1 MWILE
6 GHFSSAW
13 RLYCSMLHP
22 ARQLPGEVRIVTT
35 VSQMKKLRPD
45 QLPSD
50 TCRTCTQTQSHAT
63 LEKAGSVL
71 VPKFAAPLRLCKPHS
86 QPKRGNLKKGKKE
99 NSNCLCVFTTRG
111 PLLGGEYEIL
121 IFQAGRQQNFLSRH
135 EEMWRR
141 SIISN
146 TPANAAQLL
155 PVPLDEGVSFT
166 VHL

>member
-1 MWILE
+1 M
-6 GHFSSAW
+6 
-13 RLYCSMLHP
+13 R
-22 ARQLPGEVRIVTT
+22 
-35 VSQMKKLRPD
+35 
-45 QLPSD
+45 
-50 TCRTCTQTQSHAT
+50 
-63 LEKAGSVL
+63 
-71 VPKFAAPLRLCKPHS
+71 VPKFTASLWLCKPHNR
-86 QPKRGNLKKGKKE
+86 PKRGNLEKGEKE

-135 EEMWRR
+135 EEMWRH

-155 PVPLDEGVSFT
+155 PIPLDEGVSVT